1 MNRRFRLI
9 LSAAAAVAACLLAV
23 VYADSVRED
32 ALSERSEAL
41 ARYGGEVTNLVVATQ
56 ALSAGEELDAYNCEE
71 REWLVDLMP
80 DDAILSTDDAYGR
93 IVSAPV
99 TAGSVITSADIVDSS
114 ETFEIPSGRVALTIP
129 LTDRLGIYKTV
140 ETGSVLAAYVIDGQT
155 TRLVSSNVVV
165 LAQEST
171 SSSGSITLALL
182 PEDVSAIVAAST
194 DNTLRLV
201 KPADDVVSLTSAQ
214 GPESVEAIE
223 TEDEGEGE
231 S

>member
-1 MNRRFRLI
+1 MNRRFRFL

-41 ARYGGEVTNLVVATQ
+41 ARYGGEVVDLVVATES
-56 ALSAGEELDAYNCEE
+56 LSAGEELDAYNCEV

-80 DDAILSTDDAYGR
+80 DGAILSTDDAYGR
-93 IVSAPV
+93 TVSSPV
-99 TAGSVITSADIVDSS
+99 TAGSVLTDADLVDSNES
-114 ETFEIPSGRVALTIP
+114 FEIPSGRVALTIP
-129 LTDRLGIYKTV
+129 LTDRLGIYKSV

-165 LAQEST
+165 LAQDST
-171 SSSGSITLALL
+171 STSGTITLALL
-182 PEDVSAIVAAST
+182 PDDVSAIVAAST

-201 KPADDVVSLTSAQ
+201 KPADDVVSLVSAQ
-214 GPESVEAIE
+214 GPQAVDAVD